1 MDYRNQLM
9 KLWLPAQKL
18 LVAVLTVCAGVWLAQ
33 ITWHFLSPVT
43 VITTPKIQA
52 VNKTAEQS
60 GPNWL
65 QISRE
70 IAAREFFGDV
80 VVRTQVVEKAVEAP
94 ETKLNFTLQAVIAQG
109 EGTGFAVIGQRG
121 AAGKVFGVGDD
132 IFGQATLS
140 AVYGDRVIIDT
151 KGQLETLRYEQ
162 QQSTILQTVDSDP
175 DPDPDPE
182 YAEQETADTFQDA
195 LAQANQEVANGGD
208 LQTQVQGMV
217 DYVNRRANED
227 PEGFVQEM
235 GLQPTEGGYQVTRQ
249 ARQLQMIG
257 LRPGDIVTSVND
269 MQVGNIQ
276 ADQTLLN
283 QVLQTGGELKI
294 QIQRGSR
301 SFTIYQS
308 IPSF

>member
-1 MDYRNQLM
+1 MDYRTQLI
-9 KLWLPAQKL
+9 KVWLPTQKL
-18 LVAVLTVCAGVWLAQ
+18 IIALITVVAGVWLAQ

-43 VITTPKIQA
+43 PVNVPRIQPA
-52 VNKTAEQS
+52 SKSSEQN

-65 QISRE
+65 QISQQV
-70 IAAREFFGDV
+70 AQREFFGDV
-80 VVRTQVVEKAVEAP
+80 IVKETEAPVAVVEAP

-109 EGTGFAVIGQRG
+109 EGAGFAVIGQRNSP
-121 AAGKVFGVGDD
+121 GKVFGVGDD
-132 IFGQATLS
+132 LFGQATLS

-162 QQSTILQTVDSDP
+162 QQSSILQTVNVASAADEPADSF
-175 DPDPDPE
+175 
-182 YAEQETADTFQDA
+182 QEA
-195 LAQANQEVANGGD
+195 LAQANEEVASGGD

-217 DYVNRRANED
+217 DYVTRRANED

-235 GLQPTEGGYQVTRQ
+235 GLEPTEGGYQVTRR
-249 ARQLQMIG
+249 ARQLQMVG

-276 ADQTLLN
+276 TDQMLLN